1 MQQNKYNK
9 QNIKVQDL
17 GHYFRSLTSIVD
29 DFSGSPM
36 VTSVL
41 KHFLTATLLN
51 EAIY

>member
-1 MQQNKYNK
+1 MQQNKYSK

-29 DFSGSPM
+29 DFPM